1 MSENTFKP
9 EPSKP
14 DLVSISGAPPARLDL
29 ASIQERLEKSRGR
42 DYWRSLDEIAATDGF
57 QDFLHREFPRQAS
70 EWLDDEG
77 RRNFLKLMGA
87 SLALAGMSACTKQ
100 PTELIMPYVNAPE
113 SVIPGRPQ
121 FYATAFTLGG
131 IATGVLMESHMGRP
145 TKVEGN
151 PQHPASLGATDVMTQ
166 ASVLNLYDPD
176 RSQTVNFLGEIRSY
190 GSFLPAFRKAMKFPD
205 VPAEAPPPPTP
216 DAAPQEPKPQQ
227 PVDGSGIRILTETV
241 VSPTLAAQLKDILR
255 LYTGSKW
262 YQYEPLGSH
271 GARGGSNLA
280 FGQYVNTVYHF
291 DQADVVLSL
300 DADFLGVGPTGV
312 RYARDFTGKR
322 KVRGDR
328 TAMNRFYAVET
339 TPTNSGAKADHRI
352 AIKPSQMADFARAL
366 AAAAGAGVS
375 AASPPVEAKWFNAL
389 VQDLQAHRGAGIV
402 IAGEQQTPEIH
413 ALVHAINGALGNAG
427 KTVTYTDAVE
437 ANPGDQL
444 QQLQALANDLDSGVV
459 ELLVIVGGNPAF
471 NAPPDLYLRDKILKA
486 KLRVRLGLYED
497 ETSELCQWHVPEAHA
512 LETWSDAR
520 AFDGTATI
528 MQPLIAPL
536 YQGRSAHEFLAAFT
550 DTPEKSGYDLIRE
563 YWQKQHPGAD
573 FEDWWK
579 RSVHDG
585 VVAGTALPA
594 KTVTAKAPTAG
605 AQASPG
611 GSGALEISFHPD
623 PYIYDGRFAN
633 NGWLQELPRPISR
646 LTWDNAALI
655 SPATAKRLGVTN
667 EDRVELKVHGHHVLA
682 AVWIQPGQPNDSV
695 AVNLGFGRTRSG
707 RAGNGAGFD
716 AYPLRPSFSSTFAT
730 GLELRK
736 TGKKFKLAATQ
747 HHYLIDGAELEATQE
762 KKRGVV
768 RSASISEYKEHPAF
782 AQELIEDP
790 AKQNLTMYPETFKY
804 EGYKWGMTID
814 QTACVG
820 CNACVAACQSENNIA
835 VVGKEQVL
843 NTREMH
849 WIRVDRYFQG
859 SVDSPEIHFQPVP
872 CMQCENAPCELVC
885 PVAATTHDQ
894 DGINTMVYNRCV
906 GTRYCSN
913 NCPYKVR
920 RFNFLLFTD
929 WNSESVKLQKNPDVT
944 VRSRGVMEKCT
955 YCIQRISS
963 AKITAEKENRRIHDG
978 EVVTACEAACPTQ
991 AITFG
996 DINDPDSRVA
1006 KLKKEKLNY
1015 GSLEDLNTRP
1025 RTTYLAS
1032 LRNPNPEI
1040 ERA

>member
-1 MSENTFKP
+1 MSENNSKP
-9 EPSKP
+9 ERSQP
-14 DLVSISGAPPARLDL
+14 DLVSIRGAFPSSNAPNLDL
-29 ASIQERLEKSRGR
+29 ASIRQRLDKSRGR

-87 SLALAGMSACTKQ
+87 SLALAGMSACTRQ
-100 PTELIMPYVNAPE
+100 PTELIMPYVIAPE

-131 IATGVLMESHMGRP
+131 LATGVLMESHMGRP

-151 PQHPASLGATDVMTQ
+151 PQHPASLGATDAMTQ

-176 RSQTVNFLGEIRSY
+176 RSQTVDFLGEVHSY
-190 GSFLPAFRKAMKFPD
+190 GSFLLAFRKAMKFPD
-205 VPAEAPPPPTP
+205 VSTEPPPP
-216 DAAPQEPKPQQ
+216 APEGTAPTAPEPKPQQ
-227 PVDGSGIRILTETV
+227 PIDGSGIRILTETV
-241 VSPTLAAQLKDILR
+241 VSPTLAAQLKETLR

-262 YQYEPLGSH
+262 YQYEPLGAQ

-280 FGQYVNTVYHF
+280 FGQYVNTIYRF
-291 DQADVVLSL
+291 DAADVVLSL

-312 RYARDFTGKR
+312 RYARDFASKR
-322 KVRGDR
+322 KVRGDQ
-328 TAMNRFYAVET
+328 TTMNRLYAVET

-366 AAAAGAGVS
+366 AGAVGAGGGGS
-375 AASPPVEAKWFNAL
+375 SPVEARWFNAL
-389 VQDLQAHRGAGIV
+389 VKDLQAHRGASIV

-437 ANPGDQL
+437 ANPVDQL
-444 QQLQALANDLDSGVV
+444 QQLQALANDLDSGTV

-471 NAPPDLYLRDKILKA
+471 NAPPDLYMRDKILKA

-585 VVAGTALPA
+585 VVADTALPA
-594 KTVTAKAPTAG
+594 KTMTAKAPPAG
-605 AQASPG
+605 NRVPPG

-633 NGWLQELPRPISR
+633 NGWLQELPRPISK

-667 EDRVELKVHGHHVLA
+667 EDRVELKLHNRHVLA

-716 AYPLRPSFSSTFAT
+716 AYPLRPSYSQTFAT

-747 HHYLIDGAELEATQE
+747 HHYMIDGTELEGTQE

-768 RSASISEYKEHPAF
+768 RSASISEYREHPDF

-790 AKQNLTMYPETFKY
+790 AKQNLTMYPVTFKY

-849 WIRVDRYFQG
+849 WIRIDRYFQG
-859 SVDSPEIHFQPVP
+859 SVDAPAIHFQPVP
-872 CMQCENAPCELVC
+872 CMQCEDAPCELVC
-885 PVAATTHDQ
+885 PVAATNHDQ

-913 NCPYKVR
+913 NCPWKVR
-920 RFNFLLFTD
+920 RFNFLLFSD
-929 WNSESVKLQKNPDVT
+929 WNTESIKLQKNPDVT

-963 AKITAEKENRRIHDG
+963 AKITAEKEGRRIHDG
-978 EVVTACEAACPTQ
+978 EIATACEAA
-991 AITFG
+991 
-996 DINDPDSRVA
+996 
-1006 KLKKEKLNY
+1006 
-1015 GSLEDLNTRP
+1015 
-1025 RTTYLAS
+1025 
-1032 LRNPNPEI
+1032 
-1040 ERA
+1040 